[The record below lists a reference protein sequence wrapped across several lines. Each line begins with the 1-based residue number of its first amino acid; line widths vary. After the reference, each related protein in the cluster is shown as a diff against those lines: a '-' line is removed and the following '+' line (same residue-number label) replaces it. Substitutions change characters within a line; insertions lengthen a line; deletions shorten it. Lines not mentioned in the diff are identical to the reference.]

1 VARGQRPGLVLPS
14 ILLVLG
20 LLVTAAVVQER
31 GREERLPRQAEELTE
46 LIARRRAATRELSS
60 ELAALS
66 ERLASA
72 QAAQAEGSE
81 EVRAVVARVEQ
92 IRPAAGLAPMEGPG
106 VVVELR
112 DSAEAP
118 RTRGEVLDLRIQD
131 VDIQLVVN
139 ALWAAGGRAVAV
151 NGRRVTATTA
161 IREAGGRV
169 QVNFQPVSSPYRITA
184 IGEPD
189 ALRAGLDDSEI
200 AEQLKVWTEIYGLGF
215 SVRGEDALRVPGLEA
230 GAGLSWAR
238 PAEGGAR

>member
-1 VARGQRPGLVLPS
+1 MARGQRPGLVLPS

-31 GREERLPRQAEELTE
+31 GREERLPRQAEDQTE
-46 LIARRRAATRELSS
+46 LNARRRAATRELSS

-72 QAAQAEGSE
+72 QAAQAAGSE
-81 EVRAVVARVEQ
+81 EVGAVVARVEQ
-92 IRPAAGLAPMEGPG
+92 IRPAAGVAPMEGPG

-131 VDIQLVVN
+131 VDIQLMVN

-151 NGRRVTATTA
+151 NGHRVTATTA

-169 QVNFQPVSSPYRITA
+169 QVNFRPVSSPYRITA

-200 AEQLKVWTEIYGLGF
+200 AEQLEVWTEVYGLGF
-215 SVRGEDALRVPGLEA
+215 SVRAEVALRVPGLEA
-230 GAGLSWAR
+230 GPGLSWAR

>member
-1 VARGQRPGLVLPS
+1 MARGQRPGLVLPS
-14 ILLVLG
+14 VLLVLG

-72 QAAQAEGSE
+72 QAAEAEGSE

-131 VDIQLVVN
+131 VDIQLMVN

-189 ALRAGLDDSEI
+189 ALRVGLDDSEI
-200 AEQLKVWTEIYGLGF
+200 AEQLEVWTEVYGLGF